1 MPMAS
6 KRWGD
11 TAMKKCP
18 YCKADI
24 EENARFC
31 LYCMTSLDEKQTV
44 GPPRNNHTTR
54 WLVLLAASLVL
65 VLAAGGIWLGLGR
78 SLPVGTASGS
88 SSASGTTTEDTAS
101 ETGNPAPAEESSA
114 ASESQPGHTAS
125 VDGSQPV
132 GQANSTA
139 SGTQSRPQAGPGLTS
154 GDVPSDATANPAAG
168 ITTASSASSTETQAP
183 GSSAANPPTSTTTP
197 PVSSVTYTY
206 RQAQKGDDYL
216 RRSFDEDEIVIT
228 GVRTASETGEYVIPE
243 QIDGK
248 TVVAV
253 MHRAFTDEAIC
264 DTVRKVVVPA
274 TVKTIW
280 DYAFSTCY
288 NLTDIYFCGDAIYT
302 SPQAFAWEPRRTG
315 TLTIHCSADCSDRNF
330 RYYKDCADG
339 SYDAV
344 YEEWNG

>member
-1 MPMAS
+1 MHTAS
-6 KRWGD
+6 KRWGE
-11 TAMKKCP
+11 AMKKCP
-18 YCKADI
+18 HCKADI

-31 LYCMTSLDEKQTV
+31 LYCMTPLDEKQTV
-44 GPPRNNHTTR
+44 NPAQHNHTTR
-54 WLVLLAASLVL
+54 WLVLLAAFLVL
-65 VLAAGGIWLGLGR
+65 ALAAGGIWLGLGQG
-78 SLPVGTASGS
+78 LPVSTKDGGS
-88 SSASGTTTEDTAS
+88 SSSRTTTGEASS
-101 ETGNPAPAEESSA
+101 ETDNASSAGESAPADT
-114 ASESQPGHTAS
+114 SQPGHTAPA
-125 VDGSQPV
+125 GSSPPAGQTDPSSGGTQPRPQPSP
-132 GQANSTA
+132 GTA
-139 SGTQSRPQAGPGLTS
+139 SGGVSADTTS
-154 GDVPSDATANPAAG
+154 GSPSVT
-168 ITTASSASSTETQAP
+168 TTASATGTTGTQAP
-183 GSSAANPPTSTTTP
+183 GSSAANPPASTTTP
-197 PVSSVTYTY
+197 PASSVVYTY
-206 RQAQKGDDYL
+206 RQAQKGDDYW
-216 RRSFDEDEIVIT
+216 RRSFDEDEVVIT

-248 TVVAV
+248 TVIAV
-253 MHRAFTDEAIC
+253 MHRAFTDEDIC

-274 TVKTIW
+274 TVTTIW